1 MSLWWK
7 KNKEKE
13 LEEEVRSH
21 LRLSAQEHTE
31 RGQETSAAEE
41 AAHREF
47 GNVELVKETTRDA
60 WAWCWLE
67 NLLEDIHYGIR
78 MLRKNPGFTAIAV
91 LTLTLGIGAN
101 TALFSVVNAV
111 LLSPLPYPH
120 SEQLVTVHESK
131 PNFETGSISYPNFLD
146 LRTQNTVF
154 ERLASYHSGD
164 FIMTG
169 RGEPAR
175 LQGSVVTA
183 DLFPL
188 LGVAPMLG
196 RTFLPDEDKP
206 SANDRVVILSQALF
220 QKRFNS
226 DAGVEC
232 LQWTSTIPAPLT
244 RSQTKRCSCR
254 ASNRKATSR

>member
-1 MSLWWK
+1 MPSWWK

-60 WAWCWLE
+60 WAWRWLE

-78 MLRKNPGFTAIAV
+78 MLRKNPGFTAIAI

-131 PNFETGSISYPNFLD
+131 PNFETGSISYTNFLD
-146 LRTQNTVF
+146 WQKENRSFSAMGVARPYGFSLTGMGEAEQVNARF
-154 ERLASYHSGD
+154 ISSD
-164 FIMTG
+164 FF
-169 RGEPAR
+169 
-175 LQGSVVTA
+175 SV
-183 DLFPL
+183 
-188 LGVAPMLG
+188 LGVNP
-196 RTFLPDEDKP
+196 
-206 SANDRVVILSQALF
+206 
-220 QKRFNS
+220 
-226 DAGVEC
+226 
-232 LQWTSTIPAPLT
+232 
-244 RSQTKRCSCR
+244 
-254 ASNRKATSR
+254 